1 MIDNDIEKALSP
13 DKPDWKEPLWAK
25 FKSYAIGFGAA
36 VLVVALLLSV
46 LYLWKGSEAAIAPQT
61 EPTMTVY
68 PLPQNQAKDQFVKTN
83 KKVTQAV
90 KKSEVKPT
98 VNEMETVGKPIVQP
112 RIDDGFTAEFDRDL
126 SKFET
131 NLKKEFP

>member
-13 DKPDWKEPLWAK
+13 DKLDWKEPLWAK

-46 LYLWKGSEAAIAPQT
+46 LYLWKGSEAALAPQT

-68 PLPQNQAKDQFVKTN
+68 PLPQNQAKDQFVKPN
-83 KKVTQAV
+83 KKVDKPVQKANPLPHVPENNFGNIEKQSV
-90 KKSEVKPT
+90 KK
-98 VNEMETVGKPIVQP
+98 P
-112 RIDDGFTAEFDRDL
+112 RIDDGFTAEFDKQVL
-126 SKFET
+126 NFESK
-131 NLKKEFP
+131 L